1 MRRRIP
7 DKPKRQ
13 CRECI
18 HAYDLQDTGADG
30 RYIFCRCKLDPK
42 SQFGK
47 YCKFLSDVACEKFKD
62 R

>member
-1 MRRRIP
+1 M
-7 DKPKRQ
+7 
-13 CRECI
+13 

-47 YCKFLSDVACEKFKD
+47 YCRFLSDVACEKFKD